1 MQNFR
6 SVHLSARAQLMVE
19 RTAPSPDGRV
29 TPGCTGLAYR
39 CIVAFVHASGQAA
52 KIGLHLGHCGPRGST
67 QVGWDRADEPLTKG
81 NWPPRAAKPVC
92 DRTDQTPFAEPRP
105 QRSGRSNHGGRHI
118 CEGQPR
124 PDTAAGGAAA
134 AMRCFK
140 YY

>member
-6 SVHLSARAQLMVE
+6 LVHLSARAQLMVE

-39 CIVAFVHASGQAA
+39 CIVVLVHASGQAA

-92 DRTDQTPFAEPRP
+92 DRTDQTPFADRVRNEVGVQTIAVGTFVKANPTRTL
-105 QRSGRSNHGGRHI
+105 QQVAQ
-118 CEGQPR
+118 QP
-124 PDTAAGGAAA
+124 P
-134 AMRCFK
+134 
-140 YY
+140 